1 MGGSIVPYFSRR
13 TNCMWRDTLPL
24 WPLTGVSM
32 GWFEAAPGVVV
43 AVGLCLVV
51 QGGGVGG

>member
-1 MGGSIVPYFSRR
+1 
-13 TNCMWRDTLPL
+13 MWRDTLPL

-43 AVGLCLVV
+43 AVGL
-51 QGGGVGG
+51 GVGVGPWGVREGFFQAVLVG